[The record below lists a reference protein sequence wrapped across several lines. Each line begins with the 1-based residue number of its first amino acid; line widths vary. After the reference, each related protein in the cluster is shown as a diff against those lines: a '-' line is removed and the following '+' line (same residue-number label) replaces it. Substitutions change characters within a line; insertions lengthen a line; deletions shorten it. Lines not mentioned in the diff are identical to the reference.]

1 MSNDSIK
8 IRFSLITMRW
18 LPEAYHTSVIQYWIK
33 SRIACR
39 SSFGLLHRFR
49 FPHLSYF
56 NPFFEFNDSPVY
68 TLYYVTR
75 NSRCKRTNRW
85 MLRFPRFWRIK
96 IRKQAFD
103 STFRCTLTSVCPCM
117 CVLVCK
123 KGGKIRY
130 RVSLYST
137 FIRNSCK
144 EDSLLRSLILSF
156 LYLC

>member
-1 MSNDSIK
+1 MSNDRNK
-8 IRFSLITMRW
+8 IRFSPITMRW
-18 LPEAYHTSVIQYWIK
+18 LPEAYYTSVIQYWIK

-39 SSFGLLHRFR
+39 SSFGFLHRFR
-49 FPHLSYF
+49 FPRLFYF
-56 NPFFEFNDSPVY
+56 NPFFEFNDFPVY

-75 NSRCKRTNRW
+75 NSRCERTNRW

-103 STFRCTLTSVCPCM
+103 STFCCTLTSVCLCM
-117 CVLVCK
+117 CVLVYK

-130 RVSLYST
+130 RVSLYSI
-137 FIRNSCK
+137 FIRNSYK
-144 EDSLLRSLILSF
+144 DSLLRSLILSF